1 MISLRK
7 YKFHLVFL
15 SISVF
20 IILLDQITKF
30 LAVKFNPQIDF
41 RLFLIHLVKNTGA
54 GFGILKDYNYLLT
67 FISLAVALA
76 VILMYNKIPQ
86 KIFPQICSALFLGG
100 VAGNLIDRL
109 FRQFVVDF
117 IDFKF
122 WPAFNIADMCIS
134 IAVIGL
140 IIYFWRE

>member
-1 MISLRK
+1 MVILKK
-7 YKFHLVFL
+7 YRSQFL
-15 SISVF
+15 FFSIVVAVA
-20 IILLDQITKF
+20 LLDQFAKYF
-30 LAVKFNPQIDF
+30 VVKFNPQIDF
-41 RLFLIHLVKNTGA
+41 RLFLIHLIKNTGA
-54 GFGILKDYNYLLT
+54 GFGILKDHNYLLT

-100 VAGNLIDRL
+100 IIGNLIDRL

-122 WPAFNIADMCIS
+122 WPAFNIADAAIS

-140 IIYFWRE
+140 VIYFWRE